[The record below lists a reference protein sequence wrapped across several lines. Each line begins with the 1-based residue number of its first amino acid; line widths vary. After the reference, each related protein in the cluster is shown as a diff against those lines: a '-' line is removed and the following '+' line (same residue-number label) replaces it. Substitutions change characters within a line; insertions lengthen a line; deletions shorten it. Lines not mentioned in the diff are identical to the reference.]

1 MEMRN
6 PEVERNVTNV
16 ATVRCAESCWW
27 DNLFGHSTEEQL
39 QKGWKTQTFQAKNWS
54 RVRGSAGAV
63 QGALRNLD
71 VLWPSYRVIVLE
83 EYVLDWK
90 VKDLKVAIVK
100 TSGFGQAIFTV

>member
-6 PEVERNVTNV
+6 AKVERNVTNV

-27 DNLFGHSTEEQL
+27 DNLFEHSTEEQL
-39 QKGWKTQTFQAKNWS
+39 QKGWKTQTFRAKNWS

-63 QGALRNLD
+63 QGGLRNLD

-83 EYVLDWK
+83 EIVLDWK
-90 VKDLKVAIVK
+90 VVCSTDVK
-100 TSGFGQAIFTV
+100 KIL